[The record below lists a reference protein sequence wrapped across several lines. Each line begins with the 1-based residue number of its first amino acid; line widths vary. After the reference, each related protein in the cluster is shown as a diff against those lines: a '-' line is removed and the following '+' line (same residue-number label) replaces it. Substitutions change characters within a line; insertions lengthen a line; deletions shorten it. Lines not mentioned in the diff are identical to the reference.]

1 MSNAAVIGIVCGV
14 ILHLI
19 LMFAAVLLV
28 KVAWWKDIIDDDE
41 TALICSVFI
50 PLGVMCFVGAIWLAE
65 TISDR

>member
-1 MSNAAVIGIVCGV
+1 MIGIVCGV

-41 TALICSVFI
+41 MALIVSIFLPI
-50 PLGVMCFVGAIWLAE
+50 GVICFVGAIWLAE
-65 TISDR
+65 TISDK